1 MNSKLLTGFAIGLAV
16 GILLAPE
23 KGSETRKKIAQK
35 SSDLKDKFSD
45 FVDSLA
51 DKFDSLKDEA
61 SDLGNKGKAKAQSF
75 ANDAGNAW
83 NNQS

>member
-1 MNSKLLTGFAIGLAV
+1 MNTKLLTGFAIGLAV

-23 KGSETRKKIAQK
+23 KGSDTRKKIAQK

-45 FVDSLA
+45 FIDSLA

-61 SDLGNKGKAKAQSF
+61 SDLGKKGKAKAQSF
-75 ANDAGNAW
+75 ASDAGNAW